1 MGHHEF
7 RGMISHHGGYFGL
20 ALILKK
26 QELSIENGEPLF
38 SVDYKDPYIDDNY
51 FDESE
56 DESNG
61 DNEFDDDA

>member
-1 MGHHEF
+1 
-7 RGMISHHGGYFGL
+7 MISHHGGYFGL
-20 ALILKK
+20 ALILKE
-26 QELSIENGEPLF
+26 QELSIIENGEPLF